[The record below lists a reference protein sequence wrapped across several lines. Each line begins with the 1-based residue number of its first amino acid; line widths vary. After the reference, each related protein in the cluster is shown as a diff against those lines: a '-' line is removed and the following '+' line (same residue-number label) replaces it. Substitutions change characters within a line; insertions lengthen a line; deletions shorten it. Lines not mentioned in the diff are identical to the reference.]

1 VPDRIASRSAN
12 RHAERVNRSLRAGAI
27 AAVSIAA
34 VQTVLDAITSLL
46 SVASFVL
53 TAVTLAAV
61 LLRRIPLVI
70 MWLVLAADLVQV
82 VRYAS
87 AFDNP
92 LGGLLYGTLLLP
104 FVFRTVAMILALL
117 ARRSRRTT
125 SDVTPGPMMAAAP

>member
-1 VPDRIASRSAN
+1 
-12 RHAERVNRSLRAGAI
+12 VNRSLRAGAI

-53 TAVTLAAV
+53 TPVTLAAV
-61 LLRRIPLVI
+61 LLRRTPLVI

-82 VRYAS
+82 IRYAS

-117 ARRSRRTT
+117 ARRSSRRTT
-125 SDVTPGPMMAAAP
+125 SDVRPGPTMTAAP